1 MIRNKWVKSHKY
13 KKTIYFVGIGKSSG
27 YAKKITKNY
36 TKLKEEELG
45 HPTNNYFTSISGH
58 N

>member
-45 HPTNNYFTSISGH
+45 ES
-58 N
+58 